1 MLGMVIQDLIL
12 LSISGK
18 AHVLPAITQDQ
29 PKVLLKGFLFL
40 LSVTDCISITL
51 AKKKKIYRRAARALT
66 YLKGGPRPRWEITLD
81 AGPGS
86 SLVTRLSILAQP
98 CSSF

>member
-40 LSVTDCISITL
+40 LSECNRLNNIS
-51 AKKKKIYRRAARALT
+51 KKKKKDL
-66 YLKGGPRPRWEITLD
+66 
-81 AGPGS
+81 
-86 SLVTRLSILAQP
+86 
-98 CSSF
+98 